1 MWESRS
7 RVVVTSE
14 KGEPTRTREGY
25 IMGFNCNDNVKFL
38 KMVMRMQVYSLFLCV
53 HEMFS

>member
-14 KGEPTRTREGY
+14 KGEPARTREGY
-25 IMGFNCNDNVKFL
+25 IMGFSCNDNVKFL
-38 KMVMRMQVYSLFLCV
+38 KMVVRIQVYSLFLCV